1 MLRSTADL
9 ALRALD
15 HVGVRLYRRF
25 VFRPS
30 RTPWAWPKGGAA
42 PSDWEPVRCPRSDGH
57 IVFGLYGRA
66 EGRARGVVVCAHPF
80 KRSGKGF
87 FLEHGH
93 AAALRRSGYDV
104 LLFDF
109 GGFGETPQQ
118 SVLFPRDVLAAGE
131 EAARRAP
138 GLPVGFLG
146 VCFGAVYGACA
157 FAAPGHPFQAAVLD
171 APYAN
176 EVDALRAM
184 AAHKPA
190 ARPRT
195 VQSALVRWGR
205 PLFPLL
211 DPLRGAARATGLS
224 RVLMIAG
231 GADDLSPPSGVQR
244 YLPAFGRAGV
254 PCDLW
259 TVDDAEHLDAF
270 ATAPDAYADRVVS
283 FFDAHLGTSG
293 QRSRRTGTGRPARP
307 RRTLDE
313 GRATPPAALT
323 ALADGS

>member
-1 MLRSTADL
+1 MVGTLS
-9 ALRALD
+9 ALGSRALD
-15 HVGVRLYRRF
+15 GVGVRLYRRF

-30 RTPWAWPKGGAA
+30 QKPWTPPGGGAA
-42 PSDWEPVRCPRSDGH
+42 SGEWESVRCRRPDGH
-57 IVFGLYGRA
+57 TVAAFYGRA

-93 AAALRRSGYDV
+93 AAMLRRAGYHV
-104 LLFDF
+104 LLLDF

-131 EAARRAP
+131 EAAQRAP

-146 VCFGAVYGACA
+146 VCFGAVYGTCA
-157 FAAPGHPFQAAVLD
+157 FATPGHPFRAAVLD
-171 APYAN
+171 SPYAN

-190 ARPRT
+190 ARPRP

-211 DPLRGAARATGLS
+211 DPLRQATRAAGLN

-231 GADDLSPPSGVQR
+231 GADDLSPPSGVRR
-244 YLPAFGRAGV
+244 YLPAFDRAGV

-259 TVDDAEHLDAF
+259 TVDGAEHLDAF
-270 ATAPDAYADRVVS
+270 VTAPDAYADRVVS
-283 FFDAHLGTSG
+283 FFDAHLGTPG
-293 QRSRRTGTGRPARP
+293 QRSQRTGTDRPARP
-307 RRTLDE
+307 RRALDE

-323 ALADGS
+323 ALAGGL